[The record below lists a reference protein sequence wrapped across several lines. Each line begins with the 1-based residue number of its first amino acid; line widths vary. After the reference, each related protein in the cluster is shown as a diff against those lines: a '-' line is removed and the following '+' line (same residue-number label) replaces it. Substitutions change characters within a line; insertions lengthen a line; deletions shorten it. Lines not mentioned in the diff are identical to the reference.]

1 MNTIKQFIHLSLWI
15 TLLALTGCSDDD
27 KYSVD
32 PLTDDATI
40 TFSISIPEPQ
50 KVVSRAENDD
60 VAVAERAINDLSVL
74 IYDAAGNRLQSK
86 LDIKPKDFI
95 SGPSGDNSTTKITV
109 TLSDD
114 AKAYTGDADI
124 YIIANA
130 GDILTADNSATR
142 KELGEITSSATLPA
156 DGGFIMSGKVTGS
169 LTSASLLT
177 NQVTLIRTAAKLTI
191 ENEAATSFKLSST
204 ALYNGATKR
213 YVTAGADDTYC
224 DATDGNI
231 QQFDSGNTLYTSPC
245 KNAEGNTCLIVGGSY
260 RGIDGSYYR
269 LDLATKEGESM
280 KNLDLK
286 PNHWYEVHITSVTG
300 PGYASADEAA
310 RHPSTMTAEIYDHHP
325 EVLDMAFDGIREL
338 GVTDTIVYKGN
349 GEATVTVKYYSKA
362 GEEMDVA
369 PQLTSDVSWITSIS
383 GPQPAGADNSTTPGT
398 TVKYTVN
405 FTGDVQE
412 LGLGSLEGA
421 ITTTWQGLSRKTVV
435 IWERAFDGHAICSS
449 TMLTIHPTD
458 GKGDKVIND
467 YWTFLAGKGTV
478 IAAAGDAPVLFGV
491 QPDDM
496 GGKVRNQ
503 GFHFPVMYGK
513 KGVNGQE
520 RWSYSYEVETIIENS
535 KYTVTAQNDLGDITF
550 EPNTKGVYYTFTLTR
565 PGNTKG
571 TDGSDANNDYT
582 YETGKLVL
590 SLTPKEQRET
600 SRIASTYEF
609 DLYHT
614 GFFHYDD
621 NSGSHRVD
629 ADAHKS
635 GYYYYE
641 VLPVVGA
648 SGRTRYLLDRNLG
661 ATAAGMYIQT
671 IDGNSHINPS
681 AASWPFSRGK
691 DSAGGY
697 YYVAEQGE
705 NYSGPQMYDNV
716 CPPGYRV
723 PQQRMWDAIRNSP
736 NYSSSQSSA
745 ASASYFRSQYQTT
758 ATVIRNGHSEQEVIY
773 FPKSRYLENNSPTGD
788 ANSGYYWSATDA
800 AGTEKEQIGRWLKSL
815 QITGDVTTYING
827 DIKTFGMSVRPIND
841 IKDNVEYEVISFN
854 VKGATHVFL
863 YSGEIS
869 DKNYTTTWPGHA
881 IGNYNTADVAFFNFI
896 YESSVYKPANLK
908 AIFNYVDEAGKIHT
922 ISKNGNVPLSE
933 AKGWEVSE
941 LLNKNV
947 TCKYSNPN
955 NLTIE

>member
-1 MNTIKQFIHLSLWI
+1 MMKRLLIYTIA
-15 TLLALTGCSDDD
+15 LLALTGCSDDD

-40 TFSISIPEPQ
+40 TFSISIPESQ
-50 KVVSRAENDD
+50 KVVSRAEKDD
-60 VAVAERAINDLSVL
+60 VDDERAINDLSVL
-74 IYDAAGNRLQSK
+74 IYDADGNRLQSK

-114 AKAYTGDADI
+114 AKAYSGDADI

-142 KELGEITSSATLPA
+142 KELGEITSLATLPA

-191 ENEAATSFKLSST
+191 ENEAAMSFKPSST
-204 ALYNGATKR
+204 ALYNGATEG

-224 DATDGNI
+224 DATDSDI

-245 KNAEGNTCLIVGGSY
+245 KNAEGNTYLIVGGSY
-260 RGIDGSYYR
+260 RGGDGSYYR

-338 GVTDTIVYKGN
+338 GVTDTIIYKGS

-362 GEEMDVA
+362 DKEMNVV

-383 GPQPAGADNSTTPGT
+383 GPLTADADNSPTPGT

-405 FTGDVQE
+405 FTNDTQE

-435 IWERAFDGHAICSS
+435 IWERAFDGNEICSS
-449 TMLTIHPTD
+449 TVLTIHPTD
-458 GKGDKVIND
+458 GSGDKVIDD
-467 YWTFLAGKGTV
+467 YWTFLAGKGTE
-478 IAAAGDAPVLFGV
+478 IAAAGNAPVLFGV

-520 RWSYSYEVETIIENS
+520 RWKYSYKVVTKIENS
-535 KYTVTAQNDLGDITF
+535 KYTVTAQKDLGDITF
-550 EPNTKGVYYTFTLTR
+550 TPDTSGDFYTFTLTR
-565 PGNTKG
+565 TGNTKG
-571 TDGSDANNDYT
+571 TDGSEANNDYT

-614 GFFHYDD
+614 GFFHYD
-621 NSGSHRVD
+621 NNPGSHRVD
-629 ADAHKS
+629 DHRS

-648 SGRTRYLLDRNLG
+648 SGRTRHLLDRNLG

-697 YYVAEQGE
+697 YKVAYKGSD
-705 NYSGPQMYDNV
+705 YSGTQMYKDV

-745 ASASYFRSQYQTT
+745 ASVSYFRSQYQTT
-758 ATVIRNGHSEQEVIY
+758 VTVIRNGHSEPEVIY
-773 FPKSRYLENNSPTGD
+773 FPKSRYLEDGSLRGD

-800 AGTEKEQIGRWLKSL
+800 AGTEKDEIGRWLKSL

-827 DIKTFGMSVRPIND
+827 NVETFGMSVRPIND
-841 IKDNVEYEVISFN
+841 IEDKEEAEVISFN
-854 VKGATHVFL
+854 VTGATHVFL

-881 IGNYNTADVAFFNFI
+881 IGNHSTADQSFNFV
-896 YESSVYKPANLK
+896 YESTVYKAEDLK
-908 AIFNYVDEAGKIHT
+908 VIFNYVDATGKIT
-922 ISKNGNVPLSE
+922 TVSENGIDGLIGAEGWE
-933 AKGWEVSE
+933 AKDLVGKDVIV
-941 LLNKNV
+941 KRD
-947 TCKYSNPN
+947 KK
-955 NLTIE
+955 TITYQYND

>member
-1 MNTIKQFIHLSLWI
+1 MMKRLLIYTIA
-15 TLLALTGCSDDD
+15 LLALTGCSDDD

-40 TFSISIPEPQ
+40 TFSISIPESQ
-50 KVVSRAENDD
+50 KVVSRAEKDD
-60 VAVAERAINDLSVL
+60 VDDERAINDLSVL
-74 IYDAAGNRLQSK
+74 IYDADGNRLQSK

-114 AKAYTGDADI
+114 AKAYSGDADI

-142 KELGEITSSATLPA
+142 KELGEITSLATLPA

-191 ENEAATSFKLSST
+191 ENEAAMSFKPSST
-204 ALYNGATKR
+204 ALYNGATEG

-224 DATDGNI
+224 DATDSDI
-231 QQFDSGNTLYTSPC
+231 QQFDSSNTLYTSPC
-245 KNAEGNTCLIVGGSY
+245 KNAEGNTYLIVGGSY
-260 RGIDGSYYR
+260 RGGDGSYYR
-269 LDLATKEGESM
+269 LDLATNEGESM

-362 GEEMDVA
+362 AEEMKVA

-383 GPQPAGADNSTTPGT
+383 GPQPADADNSTTPGT

-405 FTGDVQE
+405 FTSDAQE
-412 LGLGSLEGA
+412 LGLGSLEGS

-435 IWERAFDGHAICSS
+435 IWERAFDGTEICSS

-458 GKGDKVIND
+458 GSGDKVIDD
-467 YWTFLAGKGTV
+467 YWTFLAGNGTETT
-478 IAAAGDAPVLFGV
+478 ATGEAPKLFGI
-491 QPDDM
+491 QPEKM
-496 GGKVRNQ
+496 GGKVRNE

-513 KGVNGQE
+513 RGETDEE
-520 RWSYSYEVETIIENS
+520 RWSYSYKVVTKIENS
-535 KYTVTAQNDLGDITF
+535 KYTVTMQKDLGDITF
-550 EPNTKGVYYTFTLTR
+550 TPDTSGDFYTFTLTR
-565 PGNTKG
+565 TGNTKG
-571 TDGSDANNDYT
+571 TDGSNPNADNDFT
-582 YETGKLVL
+582 YQTGKLVL

-614 GFFHYDD
+614 GFFHYDN
-621 NSGSHRVD
+621 NSGSRRVD
-629 ADAHKS
+629 AHAS
-635 GYYYYE
+635 AYYYYE

-681 AASWPFSRGK
+681 VASWPFSSGK

-697 YYVAEQGE
+697 YKVAYKGPD
-705 NYSGPQMYDNV
+705 YSGTQMYKDV

-745 ASASYFRSQYQTT
+745 ASTSYFRSQYQTT
-758 ATVIRNGHSEQEVIY
+758 VTVIRNGHSEPEVIY
-773 FPKSRYLENNSPTGD
+773 FPKSRYLEDGSLRGD

-800 AGTEKEQIGRWLKSL
+800 AGTEKDEIGRWLKSL

-827 DIKTFGMSVRPIND
+827 NVETFGMSVRPIND
-841 IKDNVEYEVISFN
+841 IEDKEEAEVISFN
-854 VKGATHVFL
+854 VTGATHVFL

-869 DKNYTTTWPGHA
+869 DKTYTTTWPGHA
-881 IGNYNTADVAFFNFI
+881 IGNHSTADQSFNFV
-896 YESSVYKPANLK
+896 YESTVYKAEDLK
-908 AIFNYVDEAGKIHT
+908 VIFNYVDKTGKIMT
-922 ISKNGNVPLSE
+922 VSE
-933 AKGWEVSE
+933 NRFDGLIGAEGWEVKDLVGKDVVVDRKE
-941 LLNKNV
+941 K
-947 TCKYSNPN
+947 
-955 NLTIE
+955 TITITY